1 MTASAQAPLRH
12 PLLIALALSL
22 GAAISLGISRFFY
35 ALLLPPMRADLG
47 WSYRLGLMITA
58 NAAGYLIGALL
69 TPLVM
74 RRYTAQVMLTGGAV
88 LTACFMLLS
97 GLVTAASLLL
107 LQRVLAGIASAFIF
121 VAGGVLAARLG
132 SLYPQR
138 ADFLIGIYY
147 GGTGLCITL
156 SALLVPLGLQMAAA
170 HHAAHP

>member
-1 MTASAQAPLRH
+1 M
-12 PLLIALALSL
+12 LIALALSL
-22 GAAISLGISRFFY
+22 GAAISLGVSRFSY

-47 WSYRLGLMITA
+47 WSYLLAGLMNTA

-69 TPLVM
+69 TTLLM
-74 RRYTAQVMLTGGAV
+74 RRYTAEVVLTGGAV

-97 GLVTAASLLL
+97 GFVTAASLLL

-138 ADFLIGIYY
+138 AGFLIGIYY
-147 GGTGLCITL
+147 GGTGLGITL
-156 SALLVPLGLQMAAA
+156 SALLVPLGL
-170 HHAAHP
+170 